1 MIFTVFDIMLSIQKL
16 SSIQLVISCKNYETI
31 SLNIGII
38 LKHQQSKILKLD
50 IFQLNI
56 NYPDVGSNVPIAGR
70 IQPLNDN
77 NGSNIAAVATAVAVD
92 YE

>member
-1 MIFTVFDIMLSIQKL
+1 MLSIQEL

-38 LKHQQSKILKLD
+38 ILKHHRSKILKLD

-77 NGSNIAAVATAVAVD
+77 NGCNIAAVVD

>member
-77 NGSNIAAVATAVAVD
+77 NGCNIAAVVD